1 VNSLVYNQEFSLQAW
16 SIPNMIRILQSAG
29 PTLKIIL
36 GALLVIICASM
47 VITLIPGG
55 FGSSLGIGGPGQG
68 VLANVGDQQVTTNE
82 VQHQARLMIQQQFPR
97 GGAQASALMPFF
109 ARQAAEQLINE
120 KVLVAEAR
128 RLGLRVTDNELR
140 DELQHGGLGATL
152 FPEGK
157 FIGQEEYEN
166 LVQRNFDMTIPQFEE
181 LVKEEIL
188 VRKLRAL
195 VSTSAYVS
203 DAEVRREFDRRNT
216 KAKFEYAVLTQ
227 ADILKGIHPSEQELK
242 AYYDRNKANYANSI
256 PEKRQIRYAVV
267 ESSKIASTVSVSDQD
282 LQTFYDQHRDDYRQ
296 PEQVKVS
303 HILIKTPLPG
313 PDGKVDPNGVEQARK
328 KAEDVLKQV
337 KAGGD
342 FAKLAQQYSEDT
354 VSAKNGG
361 ELGWIGRG
369 RTVPEFEKAAFS
381 LAKGQTSDLV
391 KSSYGFHIIRVE
403 DKQDAHLKLLA
414 EVKPQITEQV
424 KAQKVA
430 RATESAATALLSQAR
445 GEGVEKAAVA
455 KGFHAVTTDYFSRVD
470 TLPGMESSPQLME
483 AVFNEQEKS
492 PPDMVQ
498 TPEGYVVFEL
508 LAVKAPATPTFDQIR
523 SKLET
528 DFKNERAS
536 VLLQQKTQELSDRA
550 KAEHDLKKAAKEL
563 GASLKTS
570 EPVLP
575 DGQVPD
581 VGSMSGAASVIFN
594 LKPGD
599 ISGPINTGSNGVVAQ
614 LLEKQLPTDQEYS
627 EKKDQIRQ
635 GLLQSKQQELFGLF
649 VTNLRSSMEKSKVI
663 RINQQEMN
671 NLTARRGSDEGE

>member
-1 VNSLVYNQEFSLQAW
+1 
-16 SIPNMIRILQSAG
+16 MIRILQSAG